1 MTNLVGLAQKTKT
14 LDSRKAGTHTKRG
27 GFEHMLKITVE
38 LSEDGDTFQVTGPAG
53 EESGVVNVDELAEIT
68 IDGQEIE
75 VGLEE
80 VEFDLTDEDD
90 EEADEDEPEEV
101 PA

>member
-1 MTNLVGLAQKTKT
+1 
-14 LDSRKAGTHTKRG
+14 
-27 GFEHMLKITVE
+27 MLKITVE
-38 LSEDGDTFQVTGPAG
+38 LSEDGETFQVTGPAG

-80 VEFDLTDEDD
+80 VEFELEDD
-90 EEADEDEPEEV
+90 EDEEAEEGEDEEV

>member
-1 MTNLVGLAQKTKT
+1 VSGI
-14 LDSRKAGTHTKRG
+14 
-27 GFEHMLKITVE
+27 LKITVE
-38 LSEDGDTFQVTGPAG
+38 LSEDGETFQVIGPVG
-53 EESGVVNVDELAEIT
+53 EESGVVNVDELAELT
-68 IDGQEIE
+68 VDGQEIE

-90 EEADEDEPEEV
+90 DEAEEDEPEEV

>member
-1 MTNLVGLAQKTKT
+1 
-14 LDSRKAGTHTKRG
+14 
-27 GFEHMLKITVE
+27 MLNITVE
-38 LSEDGDTFQVTGPAG
+38 LSEDGETFQVTGPAG
-53 EESGVVNVDELAEIT
+53 EESGVVNVDELAELT

-80 VEFDLTDEDD
+80 VEFDLTDEED
-90 EEADEDEPEEV
+90 EEDEEGEEDDEDETEEV

>member
-1 MTNLVGLAQKTKT
+1 
-14 LDSRKAGTHTKRG
+14 
-27 GFEHMLKITVE
+27 MLKITVE
-38 LSEDGDTFQVTGPAG
+38 LSEDGETFQVTGPAG

-80 VEFDLTDEDD
+80 VEFELEEDD
-90 EEADEDEPEEV
+90 EEDEDEDPPI